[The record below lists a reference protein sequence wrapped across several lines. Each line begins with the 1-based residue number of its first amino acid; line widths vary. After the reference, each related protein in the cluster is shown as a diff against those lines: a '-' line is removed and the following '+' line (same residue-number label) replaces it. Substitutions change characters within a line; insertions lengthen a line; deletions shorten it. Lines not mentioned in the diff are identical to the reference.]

1 MRTRSSPLLPA
12 TATVVLIA
20 CGTDADPSGSTHATI
35 VETIGDTTVV
45 RTLSGSVWG
54 TEATLV
60 PEVTIGELDGPEEYL
75 FGSIRSI
82 AVADDGTIHVL
93 DFQAQ
98 HVRVFDSL
106 GVYLETLGRRGEGP
120 GEFSEAEAIAVLP
133 DGRLAV
139 RDPEN
144 QRVTVFG
151 PGPGQVAEWR
161 YTGSIQTLSPL
172 YTDTRGRTW
181 LLAGDLDRVDALVM
195 EIILLDPEGTPLDT
209 IPTPTSDYE
218 VPVVRAEA
226 PGLRMTYGV
235 PFAPRFHWTVHPS
248 GHFLTG
254 LSSDYRIELARD
266 DGVLRIERSQDP
278 VPAADAERVYQR
290 DVTTGRIRWSLPDW
304 EWDGPAIPEHKPFFR
319 GLLAGRD
326 GRIWVQLSTEG
337 RPVENAYHDPDD
349 PGSFPVTWEEEIRYD
364 VFEPDG
370 TYLGVVVASEGF
382 SSFPAPVFRGG
393 QVWAVSEDEQG
404 VERVVRYRIRVGGG
418 RESVG
423 AASPSY

>member
-1 MRTRSSPLLPA
+1 M
-12 TATVVLIA
+12 
-20 CGTDADPSGSTHATI
+20 
-35 VETIGDTTVV
+35 
-45 RTLSGSVWG
+45 
-54 TEATLV
+54 
-60 PEVTIGELDGPEEYL
+60 
-75 FGSIRSI
+75 
-82 AVADDGTIHVL
+82 
-93 DFQAQ
+93 
-98 HVRVFDSL
+98 
-106 GVYLETLGRRGEGP
+106 
-120 GEFSEAEAIAVLP
+120 
-133 DGRLAV
+133 
-139 RDPEN
+139 
-144 QRVTVFG
+144 
-151 PGPGQVAEWR
+151 AEWR

-195 EIILLDPEGTPLDT
+195 EIILLDPDGTPLDT
-209 IPTPTSDYE
+209 LPTPTSDYQ

-266 DGVLRIERSQDP
+266 DGVLRIERTVDP
-278 VPAADAERVYQR
+278 VPATDAERDYQR
-290 DVTTGRIRWSLPDW
+290 DVTVGRIRWSLPDW

-319 GLLAGRD
+319 GLAAGRD

-370 TYLGVVVASEGF
+370 TYLGVVATPDGF
-382 SSFPAPVFRGG
+382 SSFPAPVFRGD
-393 QVWAVSEDEQG
+393 QVWAVTEDEQG
-404 VERVVRYRIRVGGG
+404 VERVVRYRIWVGDG
-418 RESVG
+418 
-423 AASPSY
+423 P

>member
-1 MRTRSSPLLPA
+1 MRVHSRP
-12 TATVVLIA
+12 
-20 CGTDADPSGSTHATI
+20 
-35 VETIGDTTVV
+35 
-45 RTLSGSVWG
+45 
-54 TEATLV
+54 
-60 PEVTIGELDGPEEYL
+60 
-75 FGSIRSI
+75 
-82 AVADDGTIHVL
+82 
-93 DFQAQ
+93 
-98 HVRVFDSL
+98 
-106 GVYLETLGRRGEGP
+106 
-120 GEFSEAEAIAVLP
+120 P

-139 RDPEN
+139 RDPQN

-151 PGPGQVAEWR
+151 PRPGEVAEWR

-195 EIILLDPEGTPLDT
+195 EIILLGPDGAPLDT
-209 IPTPTSDYE
+209 MPTPSSDYE

-254 LSSDYRIELARD
+254 LSSDYRIELARE
-266 DGVLRIERSQDP
+266 DGILRIERSVDP
-278 VPAADAERVYQR
+278 VPALDAERAYQR
-290 DVTTGRIRWSLPDW
+290 DVTVGRIRWSLPDW

-319 GLLAGRD
+319 GLAAGRD
-326 GRIWVQLSTEG
+326 GRIWVLLSTEG

-349 PGSFPVTWEEEIRYD
+349 PGSFPVTWEEDIRYD

-370 TYLGVVVASEGF
+370 TYLGVVAAPEGF
-382 SSFPAPVFRGG
+382 YGSAPVFSGDR
-393 QVWAVSEDEQG
+393 VWAVTRDEQG

-418 RESVG
+418 
-423 AASPSY
+423 P

>member
-1 MRTRSSPLLPA
+1 MRTDALALLPA
-12 TATVVLIA
+12 AAVLLTA
-20 CGTDADPSGSTHATI
+20 CGPDADPPSGSAPETVT
-35 VETIGDTTVV
+35 ETIGDTTVV

-60 PEVTIGELDGPEEYL
+60 PEVAIGWLDGPEEYL

-82 AVADDGTIHVL
+82 AVADDGTVFVL
-93 DFQAQ
+93 DLQAQ

-106 GVYLETLGRRGEGP
+106 GVYVETLGRRGEGP

-151 PGPGQVAEWR
+151 RGQGEVAEWG

-195 EIILLDPEGTPLDT
+195 EILLLGPDGTHLDT
-209 IPTPTSDYE
+209 IPTPSSDHE

-254 LSSDYRIELARD
+254 LSSDYRIELAQD
-266 DGVLRIERSQDP
+266 EGVLRIERSQDP
-278 VPAADAERVYQR
+278 VPASDAERAYQR
-290 DVTTGRIRWSLPDW
+290 DVTVGRIRWSLPDW

-319 GLLAGRD
+319 ALLTGRD

-337 RPVENAYHDPDD
+337 RPVENAHHDLDD
-349 PGSFPVTWEEEIRYD
+349 PGSFRVTWEEEIRYD

-370 TYLGVVVASEGF
+370 TYLGVVVTPEGF
-382 SSFPAPVFRGG
+382 SGFPAPVFSGDR
-393 QVWAVSEDEQG
+393 VWAVTEDDQG
-404 VERVVRYRIRVGGG
+404 VERVVRYRIQVGDG
-418 RESVG
+418 S
-423 AASPSY
+423 